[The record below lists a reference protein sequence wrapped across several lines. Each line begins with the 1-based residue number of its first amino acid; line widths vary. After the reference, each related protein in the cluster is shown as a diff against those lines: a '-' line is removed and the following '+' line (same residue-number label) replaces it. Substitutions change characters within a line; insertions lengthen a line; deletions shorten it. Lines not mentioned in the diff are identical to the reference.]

1 MTIDQLR
8 VVYTGRFT
16 TVWTTDS
23 RSMYQVKHGVGKAHT
38 KTFKGE
44 SAWSN
49 AQRFC
54 WDQGDLTCNL

>member
-1 MTIDQLR
+1 MKEQFN
-8 VVYTGRFT
+8 GKHT
-16 TVWTTDS
+16 TVLVSKDGD
-23 RSMYQVKHGVGKAHT
+23 YVVKHGPNKALR

-54 WDQGDLTCNL
+54 WDQGDLTCYL

>member
-1 MTIDQLR
+1 MNLNLKDLVFAGKRTLVFAIDSMTY
-8 VVYTGRFT
+8 V
-16 TVWTTDS
+16 
-23 RSMYQVKHGVGKAHT
+23 VKHGPNKVHA

-44 SAWSN
+44 SAWSD

>member
-1 MTIDQLR
+1 MEQLFN
-8 VVYTGRFT
+8 GKHT
-16 TVWTTDS
+16 TVLTTTNGD
-23 RSMYQVKHGVGKAHT
+23 YIVKHGPNKALR

-54 WDQGDLTCNL
+54 CDAGDLTCNL